1 MNTHYWDRDIL
12 YTLLNLANLED
23 GFFWGLEVRFWFG
36 PLFPWVQWVCEV
48 LMGPQQCCVSHR
60 INTCDLSIQ
69 VTVFKSL
76 LIGKASVI
84 SWDVFH
90 LWWRPSVIFYCSNDF
105 FFLFIYFWPE
115 QAHGPTVTILWIYMM
130 LGSVAKWQP
139 EIQGLQ
145 VREKERWKNWHISW
159 NFWNRI
165 STEVKGSKWKSNQ
178 IIFVS
183 IFTCML
189 NFDLLKNIKTT
200 IVNFIAMY
208 VHTYVAKFFLRQ
220 SFKLSKII
228 K

>member
-1 MNTHYWDRDIL
+1 
-12 YTLLNLANLED
+12 
-23 GFFWGLEVRFWFG
+23 
-36 PLFPWVQWVCEV
+36 
-48 LMGPQQCCVSHR
+48 MGPQQCCVSHR

-90 LWWRPSVIFYCSNDF
+90 LWWRPSNILMNLF
-105 FFLFIYFWPE
+105 FIIIIYFWPG
-115 QAHGPTVTILWIYMM
+115 QAHGPTVTILWIYDAGFCGKMTTGNPGTSSERKRKM
-130 LGSVAKWQP
+130 
-139 EIQGLQ
+139 
-145 VREKERWKNWHISW
+145 EKLTHFLKLLKSYIYWSERI
-159 NFWNRI
+159 
-165 STEVKGSKWKSNQ
+165 EVKIESNYFCFH
-178 IIFVS
+178 IY
-183 IFTCML
+183 IFTYMF

>member
-1 MNTHYWDRDIL
+1 
-12 YTLLNLANLED
+12 
-23 GFFWGLEVRFWFG
+23 
-36 PLFPWVQWVCEV
+36 
-48 LMGPQQCCVSHR
+48 MGPQQCCVSHR

-90 LWWRPSVIFYCSNDF
+90 LWWRPSVIFYCSNES
-105 FFLFIYFWPE
+105 FFLFFFIY
-115 QAHGPTVTILWIYMM
+115 ILLAWAGTWSHCDHSMNLYDAGFCGKMTTGNPGTSSERKRKM
-130 LGSVAKWQP
+130 
-139 EIQGLQ
+139 
-145 VREKERWKNWHISW
+145 EKLTHFLKLL
-159 NFWNRI
+159 
-165 STEVKGSKWKSNQ
+165 KSKWKSNQ

-183 IFTCML
+183 IFTYML

>member
-1 MNTHYWDRDIL
+1 MNTLYWDGDIL

-90 LWWRPSVIFYCSNDF
+90 LWWRPSNILMNLFFYYYYIFLAWASTWSHCDHSMNLWCWVLWQNDNRKSRDF
-105 FFLFIYFWPE
+105 KWEKKKDGKTDTFLETF
-115 QAHGPTVTILWIYMM
+115 
-130 LGSVAKWQP
+130 
-139 EIQGLQ
+139 
-145 VREKERWKNWHISW
+145 
-159 NFWNRI
+159 
-165 STEVKGSKWKSNQ
+165 VKGSKWKSNQ

-183 IFTCML
+183 IFTYML

-200 IVNFIAMY
+200 IVNFIATY